1 MSSSTNQFILQKQ
14 RESILSALTSQTLTD
29 VTFKIG
35 TEGNEYR
42 ITRSLLAFISPVF
55 KAMLCGPMMEGQS
68 DSEIILED
76 MKPDVFDSIVKF
88 AYINDPGINMDIMFP
103 LITACDRYQIRSLVE
118 CCYQVLRSKLN
129 NNNFM
134 NYFQRAAREQ
144 TLNGE
149 SMRIMANYLGQN
161 YKRCLSTETICSFF
175 HFLVTRNSKNK
186 NLDRMIEQCHRYLDQ
201 VPDDKFMQT
210 INSNG
215 FRKMSLKA
223 MRLFLIRHIQRDR
236 QEIWTA
242 VVKWAEHQTK
252 GVANDKV
259 SLLKSVKDLIGFK
272 SMGSWYFVQNVLPL
286 NVLTRTEVTN
296 VLGKMGVTIVLFGA
310 LGFFSLRFALL
321 FL

>member
-35 TEGNEYR
+35 TERNEYR

-68 DSEIILED
+68 DSEIILVD
-76 MKPDVFDSIVKF
+76 MKPNVFDSIVKF
-88 AYINDPGINMDIMFP
+88 AYINDPGINMDTMFP
-103 LITACDRYQIRSLVE
+103 LITACDRYQIKSLLE
-118 CCYQVLRSKLN
+118 CCHQVLRSNLN

-144 TLNGE
+144 TLDGE
-149 SMRIMANYLGQN
+149 SMRIMANYLE
-161 YKRCLSTETICSFF
+161 RSCLSTETICSFF
-175 HFLVTRNSKNK
+175 HFLVTRKSENMH
-186 NLDRMIEQCHRYLDQ
+186 LDRMIGQCHRYLNYIT
-201 VPDDKFMQT
+201 DDEFIQT

-215 FRKMSLKA
+215 FREMSRKA
-223 MRLFLIRHIQRDR
+223 MRLFLRRHIQRDR

-252 GVANDKV
+252 GVEDDKV

-272 SMGSWYFVQNVLPL
+272 SMSLWYFAQNVVPL
-286 NVLTRTEVTN
+286 NVLTRTEVTTFF
-296 VLGKMGVTIVLFGA
+296 GVNIAIFGA
-310 LGFFSLRFALL
+310 LGFSSLRFALL